1 MKERGDHF
9 DGVRVD
15 FVVYVYHDYIVF
27 QTFRNFR
34 NIPKCAKLSRI
45 LQPLG
50 HLSIT
55 QLRKGA
61 PASLTHT
68 YTRGIENKC
77 YFAINSVTVPSGSC
91 TLIYAERKHFL
102 LK

>member
-15 FVVYVYHDYIVF
+15 FVVYVSHDYIVF

-34 NIPKCAKLSRI
+34 NIPKCTKLSRI

-55 QLRKGA
+55 QHRK
-61 PASLTHT
+61 
-68 YTRGIENKC
+68 RGHVVN
-77 YFAINSVTVPSGSC
+77 PWSGHWDPMC
-91 TLIYAERKHFL
+91 RVAQPKT
-102 LK
+102 

>member
-1 MKERGDHF
+1 MKERGDHS

-15 FVVYVYHDYIVF
+15 FVVYVSRDYIVF

-34 NIPKCAKLSRI
+34 NIPKCTKLPRI

-55 QLRKGA
+55 QLRKRA
-61 PASLTHT
+61 PASLTPT
-68 YTRGIENKC
+68 QGVSRIN
-77 YFAINSVTVPSGSC
+77 AI
-91 TLIYAERKHFL
+91 L
-102 LK
+102 L